1 MVDFVI
7 FDRIR
12 AYDKVW
18 VRQLLDKFAQAM
30 GVTIDVE
37 TSFLSEW
44 PGHPDAFIDGLLPLY
59 LAQSFN
65 KNGYFSGYK
74 LFAKEMI
81 GGTNTSVWQRA
92 EMTTTYPPYTLS
104 SESTIKGPDNMAL
117 LRDGGNSEV
126 ETASI
131 APLEG
136 SELKAAAEYL
146 RRKYRIWKRINNR
159 FLLFATYSDN
169 PERTVMM
176 LFDRQRADKLR
187 KVVVHRRNAHG
198 KMTDVTY
205 YYMEPVLCQEKC
217 WWHAPDYPYWCHWFM
232 TERQEERHER
242 RWLRDTYKLNAPSN
256 VVDDSK
262 FGVWGGYIEQLHDDK
277 DYDRL
282 NKHRS
287 KYRRRIRTISRYHQ
301 EYYTD
306 GMMVWLRVKL

>member
-12 AYDKVW
+12 AYDEVW

-30 GVTIDVE
+30 GVTIDVN
-37 TSFLSEW
+37 TYFSKLF
-44 PGHPDAFIDGLLPLY
+44 GGYPDAFINGSSSLC
-59 LAQSFN
+59 LAESFD
-65 KNGYFSGYK
+65 KRGCFGGYA
-74 LFAKEMI
+74 LFAKSMI
-81 GGTNTSVWQRA
+81 GGTNTSILQRKGMITA
-92 EMTTTYPPYTLS
+92 YPPYTLT
-104 SESTIKGPDNMAL
+104 SESTIEGPDNMAL
-117 LRDGGNSEV
+117 LQDGGNSEV
-126 ETASI
+126 EMASI

-136 SELKAAAEYL
+136 SERKAAAEYL
-146 RRKYRIWKRINNR
+146 RRKYRIRKRINNR

-205 YYMEPVLCQEKC
+205 YYMEPVLCQEEC

-262 FGVWGGYIEQLHDDK
+262 FGVWGGYIEQLHNDK

>member
-117 LRDGGNSEV
+117 LQDGGNSEV
-126 ETASI
+126 EMASI

-136 SELKAAAEYL
+136 SELKATAEYL
-146 RRKYRIWKRINNR
+146 RRKYRIRKRINNR

-205 YYMEPVLCQEKC
+205 YYMEPVLCQEEC
-217 WWHAPDYPYWCHWFM
+217 WWHAP
-232 TERQEERHER
+232 
-242 RWLRDTYKLNAPSN
+242 
-256 VVDDSK
+256 
-262 FGVWGGYIEQLHDDK
+262 
-277 DYDRL
+277 
-282 NKHRS
+282 
-287 KYRRRIRTISRYHQ
+287 TIPIGAIGS
-301 EYYTD
+301 
-306 GMMVWLRVKL
+306 

>member
-12 AYDKVW
+12 AYDEVW

-117 LRDGGNSEV
+117 LQDGGNSEV
-126 ETASI
+126 EMASI

-136 SELKAAAEYL
+136 SERKAAAEYL
-146 RRKYRIWKRINNR
+146 RRKYRVRKRINNR
-159 FLLFATYSDN
+159 FMLFCTSSYD
-169 PERTVMM
+169 RYDRMIMM
-176 LFDRQRADKLR
+176 LFDRQRVDKLR
-187 KVVVHRRNAHG
+187 KMVVHRRNDQG

-205 YYMEPVLCQEKC
+205 YYMEPVLC
-217 WWHAPDYPYWCHWFM
+217 
-232 TERQEERHER
+232 EERD
-242 RWLRDTYKLNAPSN
+242 WYKSIDEIDASVN
-256 VVDDSK
+256 VATKS
-262 FGVWGGYIEQLHDDK
+262 GVWNRYVEQLHDDK
-277 DYDRL
+277 DSALLY
-282 NKHRS
+282 
-287 KYRRRIRTISRYHQ
+287 KYRKRTRVVSRYVPEHDV
-301 EYYTD
+301 D

>member
-12 AYDKVW
+12 AYDEVW

-146 RRKYRIWKRINNR
+146 RRKYRVRKRINNR
-159 FLLFATYSDN
+159 FMLFCTSSYD
-169 PERTVMM
+169 RYDRMIMM
-176 LFDRQRADKLR
+176 LFDRQRVDKLR
-187 KVVVHRRNAHG
+187 KMVVHRRNDQG

-205 YYMEPVLCQEKC
+205 YYMEPVLC
-217 WWHAPDYPYWCHWFM
+217 
-232 TERQEERHER
+232 EERD
-242 RWLRDTYKLNAPSN
+242 WYKSIDEIDASVN
-256 VVDDSK
+256 VATKS
-262 FGVWGGYIEQLHDDK
+262 GVWNRYVEQLHDDK
-277 DYDRL
+277 DSALLY
-282 NKHRS
+282 
-287 KYRRRIRTISRYHQ
+287 KYRKRTRVVSRYVQ
-301 EYYTD
+301 EHDVD

>member
-1 MVDFVI
+1 MVDFAI
-7 FDRIR
+7 LEEI
-12 AYDKVW
+12 VW
-18 VRQLLDKFAQAM
+18 YNETWAHQLLDRFAKAM
-30 GVTIDVE
+30 VMTIEVE
-37 TSFLSEW
+37 TPPS
-44 PGHPDAFIDGLLPLY
+44 GHPKALLNGKPNALY
-59 LAQSFN
+59 LAEVLD
-65 KNGYFSGYK
+65 KSGHFDSYA
-74 LFAKEMI
+74 LFAKPKA
-81 GGTNTSVWQRA
+81 GGSELSRYGSATA
-92 EMTTTYPPYTLS
+92 YLPYTLS
-104 SESTIKGPDNMAL
+104 SESTVEGPDNMAL
-117 LRDGGNSEV
+117 LQSGGNSEV
-126 ETASI
+126 EMASI

-146 RRKYRIWKRINNR
+146 RRKYRIRKRINNR

-242 RWLRDTYKLNAPSN
+242 RWLRDSYKLNAPSN
-256 VVDDSK
+256 VVDDSNI
-262 FGVWGGYIEQLHDDK
+262 GVWGGYIEQLHNDK

>member
-7 FDRIR
+7 FERIR

-126 ETASI
+126 EMASI

-159 FLLFATYSDN
+159 FMLFCTSSYD
-169 PERTVMM
+169 RYDRMIMM
-176 LFDRQRADKLR
+176 LFDRQRVDKLR
-187 KVVVHRRNAHG
+187 KMVVHRRNDQG

-205 YYMEPVLCQEKC
+205 YYMEPVLC
-217 WWHAPDYPYWCHWFM
+217 
-232 TERQEERHER
+232 EERD
-242 RWLRDTYKLNAPSN
+242 WYKSIDEIDASVN
-256 VVDDSK
+256 VATKS
-262 FGVWGGYIEQLHDDK
+262 GVWNRYVEQLHDDK
-277 DYDRL
+277 DSALLY
-282 NKHRS
+282 
-287 KYRRRIRTISRYHQ
+287 KYRKRTRVVSRYVQ
-301 EYYTD
+301 EHDVD